1 MSAAFHRGKN
11 EIASNNSVTAATVV
25 VLLMNLFSKM
35 LGFVREMVVARVFGA
50 TMYTDAYLV
59 AYTLPYSA
67 QQVIGWAI
75 VSVTVPLLTK
85 YIVEGKKSEAN
96 LVANDFLNG
105 TALLMLAVSILGV
118 IFAPFLVKITAPS
131 LSQATEILAIKMTRI
146 MFPSVFFVCVGMALT
161 GILNANRRFAAGAF
175 APAFS
180 SIIIIAAVILAG
192 NRWGIYGLAVGTLV
206 SFIGFLLI
214 QLPSSLRT
222 GYRYDFRLSR
232 HNPEV
237 RAAIVSLV
245 PIILGMSVNQIY
257 YILNRVFASGLA
269 EGSIS
274 SLNYAA
280 KLAQFPTGVFV
291 LAIAVAVYPSL
302 TEYALKGDLQRF
314 RAALEK
320 GLGVVMLLA
329 APAAVGLAVLR
340 VPIVRLLFQGG
351 AFTAADTVN
360 TASALL
366 YYSGGIVAYSLILVL
381 LRVFF
386 AFRDVKT
393 PVLAGLFGIAANV
406 AVSFLT
412 LKTLGH
418 NGLALATSLGSVGN
432 MLVFFVLL
440 RKHLPEM
447 TFGPLLTSLW
457 KISLASFLMGV
468 AVYLVS
474 LFFAGSSDLLCVL
487 CGVVAGVIVY
497 LALVFLLHL
506 PEGVWV
512 KELVLKKCG
521 GKHVS

>member
-1 MSAAFHRGKN
+1 MSSALHRGKDRP
-11 EIASNNSVTAATVV
+11 ALRNSVTAATAV
-25 VLLMNLFSKM
+25 VLLMNLLSKI

-67 QQVIGWAI
+67 QQIIGWAI

-85 YIVEGKKSEAN
+85 YIVDGKSREAN
-96 LVANDFLNG
+96 LAANSFLNS
-105 TALLMLAVSILGV
+105 TALLMLIVSLLGV
-118 IFAPFLVKITAPS
+118 VFAPLLVKVTAPS
-131 LSQATEILAIKMTRI
+131 LEQETALLAIKMARI
-146 MFPSVFFVCVGMALT
+146 MFPSVFFVCVGMVLT
-161 GILNANRRFAAGAF
+161 GILNANHRFAVGAF

-180 SIIIIAAVILAG
+180 SIIIIAAVIFAG
-192 NRWGIYGLAVGTLV
+192 NHWGIYGLAAGTLL

-214 QLPSSLRT
+214 QLPSALRT
-222 GYRYDFRLSR
+222 GYRYAFQLPR

-237 RAAIVSLV
+237 KAALASLV
-245 PIILGMSVNQIY
+245 PIILGMSVNQVY

-280 KLAQFPTGVFV
+280 KLAQFPAGVFV

-314 RAALEK
+314 RDTLEK
-320 GLGVVMLLA
+320 GLGVVLLLA

-340 VPIVRLLFQGG
+340 VPIVRLLFEGG
-351 AFTAADTVN
+351 AFTVVDTLN

-366 YYSGGIVAYSLILVL
+366 YYTGGIVAYALILVL

-386 AFRDVKT
+386 AFHDVKT

-418 NGLALATSLGSVGN
+418 NGLALATSLGSIVN
-432 MLVFFVLL
+432 MLIFFVLL
-440 RKHLPEM
+440 KKHLPSM
-447 TFGPLLTSLW
+447 TFGPLLLSVL
-457 KISLASFLMGV
+457 KIGVSTLLMGV
-468 AVYLVS
+468 AVYGVS
-474 LFFAGSSDLLCVL
+474 LLLAGFSDLLCVL
-487 CGVVAGVIVY
+487 SGIAVGLIVY
-497 LALVFLLHL
+497 LIFVFLLRL
-506 PEGVWV
+506 PEAVWL
-512 KELVLKKCG
+512 KEMLLKKRG
-521 GKHVS
+521 GKHIS